1 MTMFMTGLMRIG
13 NDPVLRFTANNDPVI
28 ELNLAYNY
36 GRKDENGKF
45 PTQWINAT
53 LWGSR
58 AEKLAPYLTKGKQ
71 LYVVL
76 NELHNETYT
85 KKDGGQ
91 GTSLR
96 ARISEL
102 QFVDGRQEEQKE
114 EKPKAKTSVAI
125 IQELDDDIPF

>member
-1 MTMFMTGLMRIG
+1 MFMTGLMRIG

-28 ELNLAYNY
+28 EISLAYNY
-36 GRKDENGKF
+36 GRKDDNGKF

>member
-1 MTMFMTGLMRIG
+1 MFTSGLVRIG
-13 NDPVLRFTANNDPVI
+13 NEPVLRYTASNDPVI

-36 GRKDENGKF
+36 GRKDENGKY

-58 AEKLAPYLTKGKQ
+58 AEKLANHLTKGKQ
-71 LYVVL
+71 LFVVL
-76 NELHNETYT
+76 SDLHNESYT

-96 ARISEL
+96 AKVTDL
-102 QFVDGRQEEQKE
+102 QFVDTRQEE
-114 EKPKAKTSVAI
+114 PKAKATSF
-125 IQELDDDIPF
+125 DDFDDKPPF

>member
-1 MTMFMTGLMRIG
+1 MFFTGLVRIG
-13 NDPVLRFTANNDPVI
+13 NDPALRYTASNDPVI

-36 GRKDENGKF
+36 GRKDENGKY

-58 AEKLAPYLTKGKQ
+58 AEKLSTYLTKGKQ

-76 NELHNETYT
+76 GDLHNESYT

-96 ARISEL
+96 AKVTEL
-102 QFVDGRQEEQKE
+102 QFVDARQEE
-114 EKPKAKTSVAI
+114 PKAKPVTSF
-125 IQELDDDIPF
+125 DDFDDKPPF